1 MDLISKRILVIG
13 GAGFIGSHVV
23 AELLRTNVGE
33 VTVYDNLTRG
43 KISNLSESLTD
54 SRCRVFPEGADIRD
68 TDVLKRAIKCVDRV
82 IHLEDICLQY

>member
-43 KISNLSESLTD
+43 KIFNLSESLTD
-54 SRCRVFPEGADIRD
+54 SRCRIFPEGADIRD
-68 TDVLKRAIKCVDRV
+68 TDVLKRAIKGVDRV